1 MRFLTLEEI
10 LQLHR
15 DVIAQ
20 SGGSD
25 GVRDEAAV
33 ESALAQPQMTFGDD
47 ELYPTTEEKAAA
59 LGFSLIKNHA
69 FVDGNKRIGHVAME
83 TFLVMNGHEISA
95 SVDELEAVILRLAA
109 SEMGRDEFSEW
120 VRAHI
125 VPLQGAI

>member
-10 LQLHR
+10 LELHR

-25 GVRDEAAV
+25 GARDESAV

-47 ELYPTTEEKAAA
+47 ELYPTIGEKASA

-95 SVDELEAVILRLAA
+95 SVDELEDVILRLAA
-109 SEMGRDEFSEW
+109 SAMGREEFSEW
-120 VRAHI
+120 LRSHV
-125 VPLQGAI
+125 VPLQF